1 MGAPGGKKPTCV
13 IINLMEKSPIIS
25 TIKKVMPA
33 VVSIVISKSLD
44 ALEKEIPPEVLPFL
58 PFGHPHLDIPQEE
71 IDARGM
77 VKIGG
82 GSGFI
87 VDPSGIILTNKHV
100 VIDPRAEYTIITE
113 DEKKYKGEILARDP
127 VDDVAILK
135 ISGKNLPTVE
145 LGESTG
151 LDLGQTVVAIGNALG
166 IFRNT
171 VSSGIISGLSRSIRA
186 ATAPMTPAQELRG
199 LIQTDAA
206 INPGNSGGPLVDLDG
221 KAIGINA
228 AIVFGAQNLGFAIPI
243 NYAKRDLADLKK
255 FGRIKRPLL
264 GLRYINIDEN
274 IKAKMKL
281 KYGYGAIIVGQM
293 PHTEAVIP
301 GSPAHKAGLKEKD
314 IVLECDNEKITPE
327 RTIQDILEEKEV
339 GDTLNL
345 KVLRGAKISTVKV
358 KLSERK

>member
-1 MGAPGGKKPTCV
+1 M
-13 IINLMEKSPIIS
+13 
-25 TIKKVMPA
+25 
-33 VVSIVISKSLD
+33 
-44 ALEKEIPPEVLPFL
+44 
-58 PFGHPHLDIPQEE
+58 
-71 IDARGM
+71 
-77 VKIGG
+77 
-82 GSGFI
+82 
-87 VDPSGIILTNKHV
+87 
-100 VIDPRAEYTIITE
+100 
-113 DEKKYKGEILARDP
+113 
-127 VDDVAILK
+127 
-135 ISGKNLPTVE
+135 
-145 LGESTG
+145 
-151 LDLGQTVVAIGNALG
+151 
-166 IFRNT
+166 
-171 VSSGIISGLSRSIRA
+171 
-186 ATAPMTPAQELRG
+186 
-199 LIQTDAA
+199 
-206 INPGNSGGPLVDLDG
+206 DLDG